1 MSGGKYVYKNLN
13 CSQIYIYMY
22 FYISKKSIYME
33 LVFFVQD
40 FLRSADT
47 RRSVISVYDSLS
59 RYVSST
65 CKWEN
70 IVPM

>member
-1 MSGGKYVYKNLN
+1 
-13 CSQIYIYMY
+13 
-22 FYISKKSIYME
+22 ME